1 MQELGVLPA
10 VIEKCLNHS
19 EPALVRRTYQRAE
32 YLPERRDAFARLG
45 AHLERIT
52 QGQSGTVLAAPD
64 EPAA

>member
-45 AHLERIT
+45 AHLERIAH
-52 QGQSGTVLAAPD
+52 GQTGTVLSAR
-64 EPAA
+64 EESPA